1 MGEHRVPVACVP
13 VDAGARIAGLVRADA
28 DAVVRRWLPRRDEE
42 LCSTVPGTTEP
53 EPADDDGGVAT
64 AGDAWDAEM
73 MSLSAVLNHRRSS
86 LPLGM
91 ETQHRDSMA
100 ARASLMRIVSRSR
113 PRKNTLRAATM
124 RDFTSSPPPTPTP
137 PGLEVAAVGVAGTAE
152 GTCDA
157 RCDARCDAVA
167 GTELG
172 ENNAPDT
179 GAGADE
185 SGWPR
190 GDCEQ
195 RLACPEPPEW

>member
-53 EPADDDGGVAT
+53 EPVDDDGGVAT

-113 PRKNTLRAATM
+113 PRRNTLSAATM
-124 RDFTSSPPPTPTP
+124 RDLTSPPPPTPTPTP
-137 PGLEVAAVGVAGTAE
+137 PGLGVAAVGVACTEGGT
-152 GTCDA
+152 
-157 RCDARCDAVA
+157 CDARCDAVA

-179 GAGADE
+179 GAGADG
-185 SGWPR
+185 SRRP
-190 GDCEQ
+190 
-195 RLACPEPPEW
+195 